1 MAVILSCDLL
11 AQTFLVRPAMLHC
24 DAMTEFSEPAPTRHW
39 LAALRRGL
47 RRRCPACGQGRLFEG
62 FLRPSPC
69 CTECGLETG
78 AFRADDAP
86 PYFTI
91 LLVGHIVVPLVLVL
105 ERAAA
110 PPFWAAAALW
120 LPLTLALTLLLLPR
134 IKGAVIAWQWAA
146 GIRG

>member
-1 MAVILSCDLL
+1 
-11 AQTFLVRPAMLHC
+11 MLHC
-24 DAMTEFSEPAPTRHW
+24 DAMTEFCDPAPSGRW
-39 LAALRRGL
+39 LCALRRGL
-47 RRRCPACGQGRLFEG
+47 RRRCPACGEGRLFDG
-62 FLRPSPC
+62 FLRPSPR
-69 CTECGLETG
+69 CTACGLETG

-91 LLVGHIVVPLVLVL
+91 LLVGHLVVPLVLAL

-110 PPFWAAAALW
+110 PPFWAQAALW

-134 IKGAVIAWQWAA
+134 IKGAVIGWQWAA